1 MVERNLRGPI
11 LRSRTIAAVWKM
23 MYGMKKRRLMIVY
36 ALFWGFILSPTV
48 ILEGN
53 LVSSN

>member
-11 LRSRTIAAVWKM
+11 LRSRTIAAFWKM